1 VNPGRINPVRI
12 GLSSGRIEL
21 RHLFTTPSELATF
34 FVPGAAFMVVLPFLR
49 FLPVS
54 GGGLSYGTL
63 MLASMIGSG
72 LLTMGMTLMAASL
85 ASDREDGGLLRAKA
99 LPNGMTAYLVG
110 KTVLV
115 SGATLFTAAVM
126 LVYALL
132 LFDVTPRGP
141 GGWLTLVLVLLVG
154 LVATLLIGA
163 MVGSLFPNPRVGAVI
178 SIPMLALTAVS
189 GILFPITVLPAWV
202 QWIAQVFPMYW
213 LGLGVRSSLLPD
225 SALAVEIGH
234 SWRTGETF
242 GVLGVWIVLGLL
254 LAPPL
259 LRRMARRASG
269 ASVSVQPEKAKLRI
283 G

>member
-1 VNPGRINPVRI
+1 MSAIRI
-12 GLSSGRIEL
+12 GLASGRIEL
-21 RHLFTTPSELATF
+21 RHVFTTPTELASF
-34 FVPGAAFMVVLPFLR
+34 FLPGLVFMVVLTFLR
-49 FLPVS
+49 SVPVS
-54 GGGLSYGTL
+54 GGGLSYGAL

-72 LLTMGMTLMAASL
+72 LLTMGMTLMTSSL
-85 ASDREDGGLLRAKA
+85 AADREDGGLLRAKA
-99 LPNGMTAYLVG
+99 LPNGMTAYLIG

-115 SGATLFTAAVM
+115 SGATLSTALIM

-132 LFDVTPRGP
+132 LFDVTPPGP
-141 GGWLTLVLVLLVG
+141 GGWLVLVLVLLVG

-163 MVGSLFPNPRVGAVI
+163 VLGALFPNPRVAAVI
-178 SIPMLALTAVS
+178 SIPMLALTAIS

-234 SWRTGETF
+234 SWRTWETF
-242 GVLGVWIVLGLL
+242 GVLGAWVVLGLL
-254 LAPPL
+254 LAPPV

-269 ASVSVQPEKAKLRI
+269 TTVSVQPEKAKLRS

>member
-1 VNPGRINPVRI
+1 VRAFRI
-12 GLSSGRIEL
+12 GLAAGRIEL
-21 RHLFTTPSELATF
+21 RHLFTTPADLASYFLPT
-34 FVPGAAFMVVLPFLR
+34 AAFMVVLAFLR
-49 FLPVS
+49 FLPVN
-54 GGGLSYGTL
+54 GGEVSYGAL
-63 MLASMIGSG
+63 MVTSMIGSG
-72 LLTMGMTLMAASL
+72 LLTMGVTLMTASL

-99 LPNGMTAYLVG
+99 LPNGITAYLTG

-115 SGATLFTAAVM
+115 TGASLVAVTLM

-132 LFDVTPRGP
+132 LFDVTLPGP
-141 GGWLTLVLVLLVG
+141 GGWLTLVLVLLLG
-154 LVATLLIGA
+154 LLATLPLGA
-163 MVGSLFPNPRVGAVI
+163 ALGALFPNPRVATAI
-178 SIPMLALTAVS
+178 SIPMLPLTAIS
-189 GILFPITVLPAWV
+189 GILFPVTVLPEWV

-242 GVLGVWIVLGLL
+242 AVLGAWVVFGLL

-269 ASVSVQPEKAKLRI
+269 TTVTGRPEKAKLRI